1 LGLADR
7 ARQRQPKH
15 GTFNETRS
23 TAFNAQ
29 LRTPNTERKSAG
41 RLDIPIRRS
50 RSNGSRQA
58 QFEDI
63 EDNDF
68 EESPAN

>member
-41 RLDIPIRRS
+41 RLDPYSPIS
-50 RSNGSRQA
+50 IKWIAAGA
-58 QFEDI
+58 V
-63 EDNDF
+63 
-68 EESPAN
+68 